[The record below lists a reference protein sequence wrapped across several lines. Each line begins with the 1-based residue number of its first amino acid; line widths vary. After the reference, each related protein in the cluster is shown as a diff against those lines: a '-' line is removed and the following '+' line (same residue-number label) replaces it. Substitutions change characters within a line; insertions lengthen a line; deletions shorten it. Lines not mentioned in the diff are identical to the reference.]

1 MDRHLFL
8 FAIQGQKQKKGAF
21 RKKLAKIYCILAA
34 NIVLY
39 IENKEIRGVHMQLS
53 QKYSAISPSPTLTID
68 AKFKSMKAEGID
80 VVGFGA
86 GEPDFDTPAHIKA
99 AAIEAI
105 QNGATKYTPASGT
118 LELKKAICDKLLRE
132 NGLSYAPSDIVVSNG
147 AKHSLTNVFG
157 AILNPGDEVII
168 PAPFWVSY
176 PEMVKLADGV
186 PKTLETREEND
197 FKFTAEELEKAITPK
212 TKALVLNSP
221 SNPTGMV
228 YTRAELEKIAEV
240 VLKHDIFVV
249 SDEIYEHLIYEGERL
264 SIASLSEEMKKRT
277 IIVNGL
283 SKTFAMTGW
292 RIGYTASEGDI
303 AKLMSS
309 VQSHATSNPNSIA
322 QAASVAALNGGI
334 DFVCEMKA
342 EYKKR
347 RDLMVARIN
356 SIPGL
361 SCRKPCGAFYVMMNM
376 KELIGKKCGDIVIDS
391 ATKFAE
397 LFLEKAL
404 VAVVPGEGFMADGYV
419 RWSYATN
426 MENIKKGLDRLEA
439 FVKSLS

>member
-1 MDRHLFL
+1 
-8 FAIQGQKQKKGAF
+8 
-21 RKKLAKIYCILAA
+21 
-34 NIVLY
+34 
-39 IENKEIRGVHMQLS
+39 MQLS
-53 QKYSAISPSPTLTID
+53 RKYSSISPSPTLTID
-68 AKFKSMKAEGID
+68 SKFKAMKAEGVD

-99 AAIEAI
+99 AAIRAI
-105 QNGATKYTPASGT
+105 EEGETKYTPASGT
-118 LELKKAICDKLLRE
+118 LKLKTAICNKLKTE
-132 NGLSYAPSDIVVSNG
+132 NNLDYSPADIVVSNG
-147 AKHSLTNVFG
+147 AKHSLSNVFG

-176 PEMVKLADGV
+176 PEMVKLADGI
-186 PKTLETREEND
+186 PCPLITKEEND
-197 FKFTAEELEKAITPK
+197 FKFTPEELRAAITPK

-228 YTRAELEKIAEV
+228 YTKEELLKIADICV
-240 VLKHDIFVV
+240 QNNIFVV
-249 SDEIYEHLIYEGERL
+249 SDEIYEHLIYEGERV
-264 SIASLSEEMKKRT
+264 SIASLGDEIKNRT

-292 RIGYTASEGDI
+292 RIGYTASSGEI

-322 QAASVAALNGGI
+322 QAASVAALEGGL

-347 RDLMVARIN
+347 RDFMVSRIN
-356 SIPGL
+356 GIEGL
-361 SCRKPCGAFYVMMNM
+361 SCKKPCGAFYVLMNI
-376 KELIGKKCGDIVIDS
+376 KSLYGKKCGEKEILS
-391 ATKFAE
+391 ASDFAD
-397 LFLEKAL
+397 LFLEKAQ
-404 VAVVPGEGFMADGYV
+404 VAVVPGEGFMADGFI

-426 MENIKKGLDRLEA
+426 MENIKKGLDRLEV
-439 FVKSLS
+439 FVKSLR